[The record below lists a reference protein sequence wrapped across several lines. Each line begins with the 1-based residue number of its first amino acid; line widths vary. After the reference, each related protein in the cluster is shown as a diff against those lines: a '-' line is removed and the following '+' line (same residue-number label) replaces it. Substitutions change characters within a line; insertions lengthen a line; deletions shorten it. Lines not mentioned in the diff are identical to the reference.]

1 MIESSRSRSRLTR
14 RSLTSLAS
22 RSIRAVECALG
33 SAPIDTPSLAFPP
46 AFGLLTVDV
55 EDWFHPLVK
64 DPAPWDEF
72 EDRIELPTGRLLE
85 TLQATGSRGTFF
97 N

>member
-1 MIESSRSRSRLTR
+1 M
-14 RSLTSLAS
+14 
-22 RSIRAVECALG
+22 CAPE
-33 SAPIDTPSLAFPP
+33 APIDTPSLAFPP

-64 DPAPWDEF
+64 DPSRWDEF

-97 N
+97 NQFVGAP